1 MKRIAIAVIAAMT
14 GMTQNKDNTNRAG
27 RMPSGF
33 CFTMFIVFCA
43 CVWRYIHVAR
53 EKMTPNQE
61 ANRPDSEVKPQLQ
74 E

>member
-14 GMTQNKDNTNRAG
+14 GMTQNKNNTDRAG
-27 RMPSGF
+27 RMSSGF
-33 CFTMFIVFCA
+33 CFTMLIVFCA
-43 CVWRYIHVAR
+43 CVWRYMRAEQQGR
-53 EKMTPNQE
+53 MPNQE

>member
-1 MKRIAIAVIAAMT
+1 
-14 GMTQNKDNTNRAG
+14 
-27 RMPSGF
+27 MPSGF